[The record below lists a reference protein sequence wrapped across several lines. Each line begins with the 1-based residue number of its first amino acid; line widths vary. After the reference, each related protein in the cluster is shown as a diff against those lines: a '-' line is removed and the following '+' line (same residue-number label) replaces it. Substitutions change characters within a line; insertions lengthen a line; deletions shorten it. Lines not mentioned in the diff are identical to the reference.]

1 MKEDDKLLT
10 NDFEQ
15 FIIGNVMDEESGAC
29 QRGEV

>member
-10 NDFEQ
+10 NDIEQ
-15 FIIGNVMDEESGAC
+15 FIIGNVMDKRSGAC